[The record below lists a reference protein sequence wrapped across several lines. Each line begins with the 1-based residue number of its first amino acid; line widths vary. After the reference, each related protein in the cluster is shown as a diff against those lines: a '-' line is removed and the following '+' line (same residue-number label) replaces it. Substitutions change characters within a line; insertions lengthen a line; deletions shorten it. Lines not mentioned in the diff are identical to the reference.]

1 MAQRRMFSLKIV
13 GSDAFL
19 DMPVSVRELYFQLG
33 MYADDDGFINP
44 KKIIRMVGSAD
55 DDLKMLIA
63 KRFVLPFENGV
74 VVIKHWAI
82 NNLIRKDF
90 YQETIYTEQ
99 KKQLEI
105 KENKAYTELNKKNV
119 DKMLTNCHHSIG
131 KDRLDKVRLGK
142 ERLVKNT
149 SDLPVA
155 GVKEIMDI
163 FFKINP
169 TLNWGNKT
177 TRRAC
182 EDLIKRFGLEA
193 TLKMATQIVSV
204 QGQPYAPVATTP
216 YQMMEK
222 LAQFKIYFDSQKE
235 KSKKFSVDIIS

>member
-44 KKIIRMVGSAD
+44 KKVIRMIGSAD

-90 YQETIYTEQ
+90 YQETLYTEQ
-99 KKQLEI
+99 KKLLAT
-105 KENKAYTELNKKNV
+105 KENKAYTEAKKKNV
-119 DKMLTNCHHSIG
+119 NKMLTNCHHSIG
-131 KDRLDKVRLGK
+131 KDRIGKVSKDNTTEQSSDWDSDKYIESLC
-142 ERLVKNT
+142 
-149 SDLPVA
+149 SS
-155 GVKEIMDI
+155 
-163 FFKINP
+163 
-169 TLNWGNKT
+169 
-177 TRRAC
+177 TR
-182 EDLIKRFGLEA
+182 EDLKIVGHYMKIKKLKFPSKKTATAEFGRNIKSAGELSEY
-193 TLKMATQIVSV
+193 S
-204 QGQPYAPVATTP
+204 
-216 YQMMEK
+216 
-222 LAQFKIYFDSQKE
+222 KE
-235 KSKKFSVDIIS
+235 KRTLAVNQAAKMTKQWTLLTVCKYINK